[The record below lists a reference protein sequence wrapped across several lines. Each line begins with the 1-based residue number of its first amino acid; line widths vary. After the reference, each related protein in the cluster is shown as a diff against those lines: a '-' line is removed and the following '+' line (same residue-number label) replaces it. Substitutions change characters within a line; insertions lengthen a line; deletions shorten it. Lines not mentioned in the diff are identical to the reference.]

1 MPIVFCASLVP
12 CASETSDAE
21 THLAVPEPGL
31 GALLLDTA
39 GDPVD
44 QPGGDRPDEDG
55 QERGHDGRDDRL
67 GR

>member
-21 THLAVPEPGL
+21 PHLAAPEPGL
-31 GALLLDTA
+31 GALVRDTA

-44 QPGGDRPDEDG
+44 QPGALSPRRRWPGSRPRRPG
-55 QERGHDGRDDRL
+55 
-67 GR
+67 